1 MPYFIRKIWHFLKQ
15 RMARGPR
22 HPLFIGLERSK
33 SPWHSRKQK
42 EKRKRKKKSLY
53 RTRELHIMLIPA
65 VLFTTFFAYLPIFG
79 LVMAFQDF
87 KPLMGFRES
96 PFVGL
101 QQFRY
106 IFTMPSFR
114 TAFVNTMII
123 SFFKIILSIL
133 VPMILS
139 LMLNEVTK
147 SWFKRSVQTIVFIPY
162 FFSWAIL
169 AGMILEIFAYD
180 GIINNTM
187 LHLFGTDPTA
197 FLVSNKYFRTIIIG
211 SDVWKGMG
219 YNTVLLLAAITN
231 VDPTLYEAAQV
242 DGAGRWKQVLHVT
255 LPCILPMVA
264 VLTVLGLGNILNAGF
279 EQILIMYNPTVEKTV
294 DILDTLVYRLGM
306 TSHQY
311 SAAAAMGLF
320 KSVISLIFVGTSYLI
335 LYKKSD
341 YRVF

>member
-1 MPYFIRKIWHFLKQ
+1 MAQQKTELKV
-15 RMARGPR
+15 
-22 HPLFIGLERSK
+22 K
-33 SPWHSRKQK
+33 K
-42 EKRKRKKKSLY
+42 KKKSLY
-53 RTRELHIMLIPA
+53 RTRELHVMLIPA
-65 VLFTTFFAYLPIFG
+65 VVFTTVFAYLPIFG

-101 QQFRY
+101 KQFQY

-133 VPMILS
+133 VPLILS
-139 LMLNEVTK
+139 LMLNVVTK

-187 LHLFGTDPTA
+187 MHLFGMDPTA

-255 LPCILPMVA
+255 LPSILPMVA

-279 EQILIMYNPTVEKTV
+279 EQILIMYNPTVERTV

>member
-1 MPYFIRKIWHFLKQ
+1 
-15 RMARGPR
+15 MAQQKTEG
-22 HPLFIGLERSK
+22 
-33 SPWHSRKQK
+33 K
-42 EKRKRKKKSLY
+42 EKKKKKSLY

-114 TAFVNTMII
+114 AAFVNTMII

>member
-1 MPYFIRKIWHFLKQ
+1 MKK
-15 RMARGPR
+15 
-22 HPLFIGLERSK
+22 
-33 SPWHSRKQK
+33 
-42 EKRKRKKKSLY
+42 KKKSLY
-53 RTRELHIMLIPA
+53 RTRELHVMLIPA
-65 VLFTTFFAYLPIFG
+65 VVFTTVFAYLPIFG

-101 QQFRY
+101 KQFQY

-133 VPMILS
+133 VPLILS

-187 LHLFGTDPTA
+187 MHLFGMDPTA

-255 LPCILPMVA
+255 LPSILPMVA

-279 EQILIMYNPTVEKTV
+279 EQILIMYNPTVERTV

>member
-1 MPYFIRKIWHFLKQ
+1 
-15 RMARGPR
+15 MAQQKTE
-22 HPLFIGLERSK
+22 L
-33 SPWHSRKQK
+33 K
-42 EKRKRKKKSLY
+42 EKKKKKSLY
-53 RTRELHIMLIPA
+53 RTRELHVMLIPA
-65 VLFTTFFAYLPIFG
+65 VLFTTIFAYLPIFG

-101 QQFRY
+101 KQFQY

-123 SFFKIILSIL
+123 SFFKIVLSIL
-133 VPMILS
+133 VPLILS

-187 LHLFGTDPTA
+187 MHLFGMDPTA

-255 LPCILPMVA
+255 LPSILPMVA

-279 EQILIMYNPTVEKTV
+279 EQILIMYNPTVERTV

>member
-1 MPYFIRKIWHFLKQ
+1 
-15 RMARGPR
+15 MAQ
-22 HPLFIGLERSK
+22 
-33 SPWHSRKQK
+33 QK
-42 EKRKRKKKSLY
+42 TEIKVKKKKKSLY
-53 RTRELHIMLIPA
+53 RTRELHVMLIPA
-65 VLFTTFFAYLPIFG
+65 VLFTTIFAYLPIFG

-101 QQFRY
+101 KQFQY

-123 SFFKIILSIL
+123 SFFKIILSIM
-133 VPMILS
+133 VPLILS

-169 AGMILEIFAYD
+169 AGMILEIFAFD

-187 LHLFGTDPTA
+187 IHLFGMEPTA

-255 LPCILPMVA
+255 LPSILPMVA

-279 EQILIMYNPTVEKTV
+279 EQILIMYNPTVERTV

>member
-1 MPYFIRKIWHFLKQ
+1 MKK
-15 RMARGPR
+15 
-22 HPLFIGLERSK
+22 
-33 SPWHSRKQK
+33 
-42 EKRKRKKKSLY
+42 KKKSLY
-53 RTRELHIMLIPA
+53 RTRELHVMLIPA
-65 VLFTTFFAYLPIFG
+65 VVFTTVFAYLPIFG

-101 QQFRY
+101 KQFQY

-133 VPMILS
+133 VPLILS

-187 LHLFGTDPTA
+187 MHLFGMEPTA

-255 LPCILPMVA
+255 LPSILPMVA

-279 EQILIMYNPTVEKTV
+279 EQILIMYNPTVERTV

>member
-1 MPYFIRKIWHFLKQ
+1 MAQQKTELKV
-15 RMARGPR
+15 
-22 HPLFIGLERSK
+22 K
-33 SPWHSRKQK
+33 K
-42 EKRKRKKKSLY
+42 KKKSLY
-53 RTRELHIMLIPA
+53 RTRELHVMLIPA
-65 VLFTTFFAYLPIFG
+65 VLFTTIFAYLPIFG

-101 QQFRY
+101 KQFQY

-123 SFFKIILSIL
+123 SFFKIVLSIL
-133 VPMILS
+133 VPLILS

-187 LHLFGTDPTA
+187 MHLFGMDPTA

-255 LPCILPMVA
+255 LPSILPMVA

-279 EQILIMYNPTVEKTV
+279 EQILIMYNPTVERTV

>member
-1 MPYFIRKIWHFLKQ
+1 
-15 RMARGPR
+15 MAQQKTEG
-22 HPLFIGLERSK
+22 
-33 SPWHSRKQK
+33 K
-42 EKRKRKKKSLY
+42 EKKKKKSLY
-53 RTRELHIMLIPA
+53 RTRELYIMLIPA

-294 DILDTLVYRLGM
+294 DILDTLVYRLCM

>member
-1 MPYFIRKIWHFLKQ
+1 
-15 RMARGPR
+15 MAQQKTE
-22 HPLFIGLERSK
+22 L
-33 SPWHSRKQK
+33 K
-42 EKRKRKKKSLY
+42 EKKKKKSLY
-53 RTRELHIMLIPA
+53 RTRELHVMLIPA
-65 VLFTTFFAYLPIFG
+65 VLFTTVFAYLPIFG

-101 QQFRY
+101 KQFQY

-123 SFFKIILSIL
+123 SFFKIVLSIL
-133 VPMILS
+133 VPLILS

-187 LHLFGTDPTA
+187 MHLFGMDPTA

-242 DGAGRWKQVLHVT
+242 GGAGRWKQVLHVT
-255 LPCILPMVA
+255 LPSILPMVA

-279 EQILIMYNPTVEKTV
+279 EQILIMYNPTVERTV

>member
-1 MPYFIRKIWHFLKQ
+1 MAQQKTELKV
-15 RMARGPR
+15 
-22 HPLFIGLERSK
+22 K
-33 SPWHSRKQK
+33 K
-42 EKRKRKKKSLY
+42 KKKSLY
-53 RTRELHIMLIPA
+53 RTRELHVMLIPA
-65 VLFTTFFAYLPIFG
+65 VVFTTVFAYLPIFG

-101 QQFRY
+101 KQFQY

-133 VPMILS
+133 VPLILS

-187 LHLFGTDPTA
+187 MHLFGMDPTA

-219 YNTVLLLAAITN
+219 YNTVLLRAAITN

-255 LPCILPMVA
+255 LPSILPMVA

-279 EQILIMYNPTVEKTV
+279 EQILIMYNPTVERTV

>member
-1 MPYFIRKIWHFLKQ
+1 
-15 RMARGPR
+15 MAQQKTEG
-22 HPLFIGLERSK
+22 
-33 SPWHSRKQK
+33 K
-42 EKRKRKKKSLY
+42 EKKKKRSLY

-162 FFSWAIL
+162 FFSCAIL

-187 LHLFGTDPTA
+187 LHLFSTDPTA

>member
-1 MPYFIRKIWHFLKQ
+1 
-15 RMARGPR
+15 MAQQKTEG
-22 HPLFIGLERSK
+22 
-33 SPWHSRKQK
+33 K
-42 EKRKRKKKSLY
+42 EKKKKKSLY

-197 FLVSNKYFRTIIIG
+197 FMVSNKYFRTIIIG

>member
-1 MPYFIRKIWHFLKQ
+1 MSMAQQKTELKV
-15 RMARGPR
+15 
-22 HPLFIGLERSK
+22 K
-33 SPWHSRKQK
+33 K
-42 EKRKRKKKSLY
+42 KKKSLY
-53 RTRELHIMLIPA
+53 RTRELHVMLIPA
-65 VLFTTFFAYLPIFG
+65 VVFTTVFAYLPIFG

-101 QQFRY
+101 KQFQY

-133 VPMILS
+133 VPLILS

-187 LHLFGTDPTA
+187 MHLFGMDPTA

-219 YNTVLLLAAITN
+219 YNTVLLLAAVTN

-255 LPCILPMVA
+255 LPSILPMVA

-279 EQILIMYNPTVEKTV
+279 EQILIMYNPTVERTV

>member
-1 MPYFIRKIWHFLKQ
+1 MAFSQTTDGPQQAASVVYRLGEEYKSMAQQKTDLQRKK
-15 RMARGPR
+15 
-22 HPLFIGLERSK
+22 
-33 SPWHSRKQK
+33 
-42 EKRKRKKKSLY
+42 KKKSLY
-53 RTRELHIMLIPA
+53 RTRELHVMLIPA

-101 QQFRY
+101 KQFQY

-123 SFFKIILSIL
+123 SFFKIVLSIL
-133 VPMILS
+133 VPLILS

-255 LPCILPMVA
+255 LPSILPMVA

>member
-1 MPYFIRKIWHFLKQ
+1 
-15 RMARGPR
+15 MAPQKTEG
-22 HPLFIGLERSK
+22 
-33 SPWHSRKQK
+33 K
-42 EKRKRKKKSLY
+42 EKKKKKRLY

>member
-1 MPYFIRKIWHFLKQ
+1 MAQQKTDLQRKK
-15 RMARGPR
+15 
-22 HPLFIGLERSK
+22 
-33 SPWHSRKQK
+33 
-42 EKRKRKKKSLY
+42 KKKSLY
-53 RTRELHIMLIPA
+53 RTRELHVMLIPA

-101 QQFRY
+101 KQFQY

-123 SFFKIILSIL
+123 SFFKIVLSIL
-133 VPMILS
+133 VPLILS

-219 YNTVLLLAAITN
+219 YNTVLLLAGGSRCFT
-231 VDPTLYEAAQV
+231 
-242 DGAGRWKQVLHVT
+242 
-255 LPCILPMVA
+255 
-264 VLTVLGLGNILNAGF
+264 
-279 EQILIMYNPTVEKTV
+279 
-294 DILDTLVYRLGM
+294 
-306 TSHQY
+306 
-311 SAAAAMGLF
+311 
-320 KSVISLIFVGTSYLI
+320 
-335 LYKKSD
+335 
-341 YRVF
+341 

>member
-1 MPYFIRKIWHFLKQ
+1 MAQQKTDLQRKK
-15 RMARGPR
+15 
-22 HPLFIGLERSK
+22 
-33 SPWHSRKQK
+33 
-42 EKRKRKKKSLY
+42 KKKSLY
-53 RTRELHIMLIPA
+53 RTRELHVMLIPA

-101 QQFRY
+101 KQFQY

-123 SFFKIILSIL
+123 SFFKIVLSIL
-133 VPMILS
+133 VPLILS

-169 AGMILEIFAYD
+169 AGMILEIFAYN

-255 LPCILPMVA
+255 LPSILPMVA

>member
-1 MPYFIRKIWHFLKQ
+1 MKKAGKGTALKQ
-15 RMARGPR
+15 KRTWKQEVQHNWPLYVLILPR
-22 HPLFIGLERSK
+22 SCWQLFFAMCRWAVWW
-33 SPWHSRKQK
+33 WHSRI
-42 EKRKRKKKSLY
+42 LN
-53 RTRELHIMLIPA
+53 PWC
-65 VLFTTFFAYLPIFG
+65 
-79 LVMAFQDF
+79 
-87 KPLMGFRES
+87 FRES

-187 LHLFGTDPTA
+187 LHLSARIHGLSGEQQIFP
-197 FLVSNKYFRTIIIG
+197 YHHHRFRCMEG
-211 SDVWKGMG
+211 
-219 YNTVLLLAAITN
+219 N
-231 VDPTLYEAAQV
+231 
-242 DGAGRWKQVLHVT
+242 
-255 LPCILPMVA
+255 
-264 VLTVLGLGNILNAGF
+264 GL
-279 EQILIMYNPTVEKTV
+279 
-294 DILDTLVYRLGM
+294 
-306 TSHQY
+306 
-311 SAAAAMGLF
+311 
-320 KSVISLIFVGTSYLI
+320 
-335 LYKKSD
+335 
-341 YRVF
+341 

>member
-1 MPYFIRKIWHFLKQ
+1 VAQP
-15 RMARGPR
+15 
-22 HPLFIGLERSK
+22 K
-33 SPWHSRKQK
+33 S
-42 EKRKRKKKSLY
+42 EKKKKKSLY
-53 RTRELHIMLIPA
+53 RTRELHAMLIPA
-65 VLFTTFFAYLPIFG
+65 MVFITIFAYLPIFG
-79 LVMAFQDF
+79 LVMAFQNF
-87 KPLMGFRES
+87 KPLLGFRES
-96 PFVGL
+96 PFVGWK
-101 QQFRY
+101 QFQY
-106 IFTMPSFR
+106 VFTMPSFR
-114 TAFVNTMII
+114 AAFVNTMII
-123 SFFKIILSIL
+123 SFFKILLSIL
-133 VPMILS
+133 APLILS

-147 SWFKRSVQTIVFIPY
+147 RWFKRSVQTIVFIPY

-180 GIINNTM
+180 GAINNM
-187 LHLFGTDPTA
+187 LLHLFSIEPKA

-211 SDVWKGMG
+211 SDVWKGVG

-231 VDPTLYEAAQV
+231 VDQNMYEAAQV

-255 LPCILPMVA
+255 LPSILPMVA

-320 KSVISLIFVGTSYLI
+320 KSVISMFFVGISYWI

>member
-1 MPYFIRKIWHFLKQ
+1 
-15 RMARGPR
+15 MAQQKTEG
-22 HPLFIGLERSK
+22 
-33 SPWHSRKQK
+33 K
-42 EKRKRKKKSLY
+42 EKKKKKSLY

-242 DGAGRWKQVLHVT
+242 DGAGRWKQGLHVT

>member
-1 MPYFIRKIWHFLKQ
+1 
-15 RMARGPR
+15 MAQQKTE
-22 HPLFIGLERSK
+22 L
-33 SPWHSRKQK
+33 K
-42 EKRKRKKKSLY
+42 EKKKKKSLY
-53 RTRELHIMLIPA
+53 RTRELHVMLIPA
-65 VLFTTFFAYLPIFG
+65 VLFTTVFAYLPIFG

-101 QQFRY
+101 KQFQY

-123 SFFKIILSIL
+123 SFFKIVLSIL
-133 VPMILS
+133 VPLILS

-187 LHLFGTDPTA
+187 MHLFGMDPTA

-255 LPCILPMVA
+255 LPSILPMVA

-279 EQILIMYNPTVEKTV
+279 EQILIMYNPTVERTV

-320 KSVISLIFVGTSYLI
+320 K
-335 LYKKSD
+335 
-341 YRVF
+341 

>member
-1 MPYFIRKIWHFLKQ
+1 MAQQKTELKV
-15 RMARGPR
+15 
-22 HPLFIGLERSK
+22 
-33 SPWHSRKQK
+33 
-42 EKRKRKKKSLY
+42 KKKKRSLY
-53 RTRELHIMLIPA
+53 RTRELHVMLIPA
-65 VLFTTFFAYLPIFG
+65 VVFTTVFAYLPIFG

-101 QQFRY
+101 KQFQY

-133 VPMILS
+133 VPLILS

-187 LHLFGTDPTA
+187 MHLFGMEPTA

-255 LPCILPMVA
+255 LPSILPMVA

-279 EQILIMYNPTVEKTV
+279 EQILIMYNPTVERTV

>member
-1 MPYFIRKIWHFLKQ
+1 MAQQKTELKV
-15 RMARGPR
+15 
-22 HPLFIGLERSK
+22 K
-33 SPWHSRKQK
+33 K
-42 EKRKRKKKSLY
+42 KKKSLY
-53 RTRELHIMLIPA
+53 RTRELHVMLIPA
-65 VLFTTFFAYLPIFG
+65 VVFTTVFAYLPIFG

-101 QQFRY
+101 KQFQY

-133 VPMILS
+133 VPLILS

-187 LHLFGTDPTA
+187 MHLFGMEPTA

-255 LPCILPMVA
+255 LPSILPMVA

-279 EQILIMYNPTVEKTV
+279 EQILIMYNPTVERTV

-335 LYKKSD
+335 IYKKSD

>member
-1 MPYFIRKIWHFLKQ
+1 
-15 RMARGPR
+15 MAQQKTEG
-22 HPLFIGLERSK
+22 
-33 SPWHSRKQK
+33 K
-42 EKRKRKKKSLY
+42 EKKKKKEPVQDERASHY
-53 RTRELHIMLIPA
+53 ADTGSTVHHFFCIPA
-65 VLFTTFFAYLPIFG
+65 DFR

-169 AGMILEIFAYD
+169 AA
-180 GIINNTM
+180 
-187 LHLFGTDPTA
+187 
-197 FLVSNKYFRTIIIG
+197 
-211 SDVWKGMG
+211 
-219 YNTVLLLAAITN
+219 
-231 VDPTLYEAAQV
+231 
-242 DGAGRWKQVLHVT
+242 
-255 LPCILPMVA
+255 
-264 VLTVLGLGNILNAGF
+264 
-279 EQILIMYNPTVEKTV
+279 
-294 DILDTLVYRLGM
+294 
-306 TSHQY
+306 
-311 SAAAAMGLF
+311 
-320 KSVISLIFVGTSYLI
+320 
-335 LYKKSD
+335 
-341 YRVF
+341 

>member
-1 MPYFIRKIWHFLKQ
+1 MAQQKTEGKERK
-15 RMARGPR
+15 
-22 HPLFIGLERSK
+22 
-33 SPWHSRKQK
+33 
-42 EKRKRKKKSLY
+42 KKKSLY

-306 TSHQY
+306 PSHQY

>member
-1 MPYFIRKIWHFLKQ
+1 
-15 RMARGPR
+15 MAQQKTEG
-22 HPLFIGLERSK
+22 
-33 SPWHSRKQK
+33 K
-42 EKRKRKKKSLY
+42 EKKKKKSLY

-147 SWFKRSVQTIVFIPY
+147 SWFKRSVQTIVFNPY